1 VTRALYQDICLA
13 IITIAVVVASF
24 KGWAA
29 F

>member
-1 VTRALYQDICLA
+1 VTRALFHDICLTV
-13 IITIAVVVASF
+13 ITIAVVVASF